1 VTIMGTTD
9 TLSAPSIDINLYDPA
24 LVDDPWPTLA
34 VIRDMGDVVWNEHGY
49 WMTARDRICRQAFSH
64 YTDLGHEGLVESFF
78 GSDAFIT
85 INDRPRHNALRDV
98 WIAAFGH
105 NGVEKLVPVVRQIIA
120 GMLEPIMAD
129 LRSGQSSDL
138 FASLCRPLPAHV
150 IAHMMGVSGEM
161 TATVIKWADAMAG
174 ATVGGFPIDYAND
187 PYWLASEMAK
197 AELGAF
203 LFDQLDYRRRH
214 PGDDLISAMVG
225 SEVGAGLSDE
235 AKMVNVRQLLFAG
248 NETTSNWLGHIVVT
262 FGTFPNEWEALR
274 QKRDLVPAAVE
285 EVLRWQGVTQ
295 VMMRSV
301 GKDGATIAG
310 QHMAPGDEVVMLLGA
325 AGRDP
330 ERFERPDEFDIRRE
344 KRSHL
349 AFGYG
354 LHTCLGAI
362 LARMEAVEVANAL
375 LDRIPAYRMAKP
387 VSYHNFSLRGPVSTW
402 VELGGT

>member
-1 VTIMGTTD
+1 MGTTD
-9 TLSAPSIDINLYDPA
+9 TVNAPSVDINLYDPA

-34 VIRDMGDVVWNEHGY
+34 AIRDMGDLVWNQQGY
-49 WMTARDRICRQAFSH
+49 WMTARDRVCRAAFNDYSS
-64 YTDLGHEGLVESFF
+64 LGHEGLVASFF
-78 GSDAFIT
+78 GSEAFIT
-85 INDRPRHNALRDV
+85 INDRPRHNVLRDV
-98 WIAAFGH
+98 WVAAFGH
-105 NGVEKLVPVVRQIIA
+105 NGVEKLVLVVRQIIA
-120 GMLEPIMAD
+120 EMLGPIMAE
-129 LRSGQSSDL
+129 LRAGKSCDL

-161 TATVIKWADAMAG
+161 TATVIGWADAMAS

-187 PYWLASEMAK
+187 PYWLASERAK
-197 AELGAF
+197 AELAAF
-203 LFDQLDYRRRH
+203 LFEQLDYRRRH

-262 FGTFPNEWEALR
+262 FGTFQDEWQAIR
-274 QKRDLVPAAVE
+274 QQRDLVPAAVE

-310 QHMAPGDEVVMLLGA
+310 QAMAPGDEVVMLLGA

-330 ERFERPDEFDIRRE
+330 ERFARPELFDIRRE
-344 KRSHL
+344 SRSHL

-362 LARMEAVEVANAL
+362 LARMEALEVANAL
-375 LDRIPAYRMAKP
+375 LDQIPAYRMARP
-387 VSYHNFSLRGPVSTW
+387 VAYHNFSLRGPVSAW
-402 VELGGT
+402 VEMANP